1 MTPPDRRIAAYR
13 PDLADRRLEGIVEAG
28 RFVDG
33 RPMRVA
39 VPNVGLRQEPRPD
52 SEWGSELVLGDD
64 VAVFEEAESWCWVQ
78 SLRDDYVGYLPD
90 TALNVPD
97 AEPTHVVA
105 VPRTFAYPGPELRAP
120 ATSTLSMGSRLVVTG
135 EAERRGTRYL
145 ILDSGEALIARH
157 LCPSGQPVDDY
168 VTVAEALIHT
178 PYLWGGTSGFGL
190 DCSGLVQLSMRM
202 AGRFVPRDTDMQ
214 ASVIGELLGLDP
226 LGHRLRRGDLV
237 FWKGHVGIMVDAG
250 TLIHANGLSMTV
262 AIEPLDRAV
271 SRIASIYGMPTA
283 IRRP

>member
-1 MTPPDRRIAAYR
+1 M
-13 PDLADRRLEGIVEAG
+13 
-28 RFVDG
+28 
-33 RPMRVA
+33 
-39 VPNVGLRQEPRPD
+39 
-52 SEWGSELVLGDD
+52 
-64 VAVFEEAESWCWVQ
+64 
-78 SLRDDYVGYLPD
+78 
-90 TALNVPD
+90 
-97 AEPTHVVA
+97 
-105 VPRTFAYPGPELRAP
+105 
-120 ATSTLSMGSRLVVTG
+120 
-135 EAERRGTRYL
+135 
-145 ILDSGEALIARH
+145 
-157 LCPSGQPVDDY
+157 
-168 VTVAEALIHT
+168 AEALIHT